1 MKNNNYP
8 NWLVPIDIAEKL
20 KEIGFDSLEIFVD
33 KSGSW
38 YRGDE
43 IFDYD
48 NDGDFITYS
57 VKEAYLNGDKD
68 FMPTYSYE
76 QVFEWFRE
84 KGLHCYIEATRT
96 SIEYIDKNLKSPT
109 IFNGKPFKRHNM
121 IEPITLY
128 SYYTGTNAKGSCMF
142 ELDNFNLTINTK
154 RFKTY
159 EECRYAMVIDLIEE
173 YKKYH
178 MTNEESN

>member
-1 MKNNNYP
+1 MENNNYP

-48 NDGDFITYS
+48 NNGDFITYS
-57 VKEAYLNGDKD
+57 VKETYLRGDKD
-68 FMPTYSYE
+68 FIPTYNYE

-84 KGLHCYIEATRT
+84 KGLHCYIEATKT
-96 SIEYIDKNLKSPT
+96 NIEYVDNNLESPT
-109 IFNGKPFKRHNM
+109 IFNGKPFKRPNL
-121 IEPITLY
+121 IQPITLY
-128 SYYTGTNAKGSCMF
+128 SYYIGACSKGSFMF
-142 ELDNFNLTINTK
+142 QINNHNLTLNTK

-159 EECRYAMVIDLIEE
+159 EECRYTMIIDLIEK
-173 YKKYH
+173 YKKIIKEYE
-178 MTNEESN
+178 TRV